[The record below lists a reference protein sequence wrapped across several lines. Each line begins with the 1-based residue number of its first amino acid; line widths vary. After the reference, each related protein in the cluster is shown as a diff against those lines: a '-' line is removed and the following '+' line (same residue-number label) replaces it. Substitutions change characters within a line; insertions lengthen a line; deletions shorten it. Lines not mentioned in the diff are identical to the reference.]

1 MGTQLELPLFPLNIV
16 LFPKAILPL
25 RIFEERYKLMMGR
38 VLGGSRQFGVTL
50 IKSGVEVGGPA
61 TPFDIGTTA
70 VVKDV
75 APMGGG
81 RLAMTCVGERPFR
94 ILEILHEEP
103 YMVAVVETLEYDS
116 APLIGNEDLI
126 DQVKS
131 SFRMHVKLISQIL
144 RHEPPSIS
152 LDLDTESLSYLV
164 GSTMQVHAVD
174 KQELLEISSVETR
187 LRKEADLLERE
198 NVVLKHYITRRD
210 RGDDDPPDKSPYSP
224 NFSRN

>member
-1 MGTQLELPLFPLNIV
+1 MGTQLELPLFPLNLV

-25 RIFEERYKLMMGR
+25 QVFEERYKLMMGR

-61 TPFDIGTTA
+61 TPFDVGTTA
-70 VVKDV
+70 VIKDV
-75 APMGGG
+75 APMGAG

-103 YMVAVVETLEYDS
+103 YITAIIETLDYDS
-116 APLIGNEDLI
+116 APLIGGEELI
-126 DQVKS
+126 DQVKH
-131 SFRMHVKLISQIL
+131 SFRTHIKLVSQIL
-144 RHEPPSIS
+144 RQDPPVIS
-152 LDLDTESLSYLV
+152 LDLDAESLSYLV
-164 GSTMQVHAVD
+164 GSTMQVHATD
-174 KQELLEISSVETR
+174 KQELLEMPGLEPR

-198 NVVLKHYITRRD
+198 NTVLKHYIARQV
-210 RGDDDPPDKSPYSP
+210 RGDDRPTDSGQFNP

>member
-1 MGTQLELPLFPLNIV
+1 MGTQLELALFPLNIV
-16 LFPKAILPL
+16 LFPKAMLPL

-50 IKSGVEVGGPA
+50 IKDGVEVGGPA

-70 VVKDV
+70 VIKDV

-81 RLAMTCVGERPFR
+81 RLAMTCVGERPFH

-103 YMVAVVETLEYDS
+103 YITAIVEMLEYDS
-116 APLIGNEDLI
+116 APLIGSESLI

-131 SFRMHVKLISQIL
+131 SFRMHVKLVSQIL
-144 RHEPPSIS
+144 RQEPPAIS

-164 GSTMQVHAVD
+164 GSSMQVHAVD
-174 KQELLEISSVETR
+174 KQELLEIASVETR

-198 NVVLKHYITRRD
+198 NVVLKHYVTHRD
-210 RGDDDPPDKSPYSP
+210 KGNDDPPSNSPYTP
-224 NFSRN
+224 TFSKN